1 VYVLLP
7 LQSVSVAASA
17 ATLHSVNI
25 VTVNMGT
32 QHVFLLCCAAC
43 QCQNGFMAI
52 LCHQKNKTLLSEFT
66 KTRIILI
73 DFHNSVQ
80 YKVSQKSVQCVVELI
95 HVDRQRDR
103 WT

>member
-7 LQSVSVAASA
+7 LQSVSVATSA

-32 QHVFLLCCAAC
+32 HVFLLYCAAC
-43 QCQNGFMAI
+43 QCQNGFMVI

-80 YKVSQKSVQCVVELI
+80 YKILQKSVQCVVELI
-95 HVDRQRDR
+95 HVDRQTDR